1 MTTRLFFVLAYMTA
15 ETVFFIWALV
25 TQDEQKRQT
34 RLLFAIYF
42 ALCVIG
48 KELGAIAIHTGAY
61 PLWNNK

>member
-1 MTTRLFFVLAYMTA
+1 MTMRLFFVLAYSIA
-15 ETVFFIWALV
+15 ESVFFLWALF
-25 TQDEQKRQT
+25 TPDEQKRQT

-48 KELGAIAIHTGAY
+48 KEIGAIAIHVGAY